1 MDFSAV
7 GEDALPDVFDDGGQ
21 FVGTDMRVCFVE
33 DGVGC
38 SEEMKELHDAL
49 HISAFFGTGEEFTV
63 GEGTGSS
70 FAEAVV
76 RLGIQPLVSV
86 QQCNIFFPFTYFLSS
101 FVNDGFDAMFDEGEG
116 SKESCG
122 TCADD
127 DSLPFGMMYILEDRR
142 LIERDRR
149 IFGDGFALIIR
160 KNSKMHAQISL
171 PCIY

>member
-1 MDFSAV
+1 MS
-7 GEDALPDVFDDGGQ
+7 EDTFAYVFDDGGQ
-21 FVGTDMRVCFVE
+21 FVGTNMRVRFVE

-38 SEEMKELHDAL
+38 SEEMEELHDAL
-49 HISAFFGTGEEFTV
+49 HISAFFGTGEEFAV
-63 GEGTGSS
+63 GERTGSA
-70 FAEAVV
+70 FTETVV
-76 RLGIQPLVSV
+76 RLGV
-86 QQCNIFFPFTYFLSS
+86 QTLIAIKECDIFFSFTYFLSS
-101 FVNDGFDAMFDEGEG
+101 FVDDGFDAMLDEGEG

-127 DSLPFGMMYILEDRR
+127 DCLSFGMMYILEDRR

-149 IFGDGFALIIR
+149 IFGNRVALIIR

>member
-1 MDFSAV
+1 MS
-7 GEDALPDVFDDGGQ
+7 EDTFAHVLDDGGQ
-21 FVGTDMRVCFVE
+21 FVGTNMRVRFVE

-38 SEEMKELHDAL
+38 SEEMEELHHAL
-49 HISAFFGTGEEFTV
+49 HVASFFGTGEEFAIRESTCSAFT
-63 GEGTGSS
+63 ET
-70 FAEAVV
+70 VV
-76 RLGIQPLVSV
+76 RFGIEPFVSV
-86 QQCNIFFPFTYFLSS
+86 QQRNILFPFTYFLSS
-101 FVNDGFDAMFDEGEG
+101 FVDDGFDAMLDEGEG

-127 DSLPFGMMYILEDRR
+127 DCLSFGMMYILEDRR

-149 IFGDGFALIIR
+149 IFGNRVALIIR

>member
-1 MDFSAV
+1 MS
-7 GEDALPDVFDDGGQ
+7 EDTFADVFDDGGQ
-21 FVGTDMRVCFVE
+21 FVGTDMRVRFVE

-38 SEEMKELHDAL
+38 SEEMEELHDAL
-49 HISAFFGTGEEFTV
+49 HVSAFFGTGEEFAV
-63 GEGTGSS
+63 GERTGSA
-70 FAEAVV
+70 FTETVV
-76 RLGIQPLVSV
+76 RLGVQTLVSV
-86 QQCNIFFPFTYFLSS
+86 QQCDIFFPFTYFLSS
-101 FVNDGFDAMFDEGEG
+101 FINDGFDAMFDEGEG

-149 IFGDGFALIIR
+149 IFGNGVALIIR